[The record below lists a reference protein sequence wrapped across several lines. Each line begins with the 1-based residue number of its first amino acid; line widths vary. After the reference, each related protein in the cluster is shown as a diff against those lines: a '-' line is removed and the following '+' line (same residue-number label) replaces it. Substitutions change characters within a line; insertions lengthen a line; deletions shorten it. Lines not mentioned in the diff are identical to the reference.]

1 MLTKLAIHEFMAAV
15 EDRLGSPARL
25 YLVGESSLVVEGWRE
40 WTDQVVYTA
49 VGADLAQLTQTLEG
63 VAAQQGIRLVCE
75 SPADVIPLPHGHER
89 RARGWQIGGRTSP
102 ARLELFHFDPYSTA
116 IRLIARGDEPD
127 YMVVLAFLRLG
138 WIQLSE
144 LDRLLAELLPKFSAE
159 TLQQDPAEFRRK
171 YKGLRQMWLAP
182 GAGSGSLVSAANGQ
196 AGSHSRLQMA
206 GDAADDLI

>member
-1 MLTKLAIHEFMAAV
+1 MFTKPAIHEFMAAV
-15 EDRLGSPARL
+15 EDRLRSPARL

-49 VGADLAQLTQTLEG
+49 EGADLAQLTQTIEA
-63 VAAQQGIRLVCE
+63 VAARQGIRLVCE
-75 SPADVIPLPHGHER
+75 SPADIIPLPHGHER
-89 RARGWQIGGRTSP
+89 RARGWEIPGGSSP
-102 ARLELFHFDPYSTA
+102 AQLTLYHFDPYSTA

-138 WIQLSE
+138 WIQVSE
-144 LDRLLAELLPKFSAE
+144 LDRLLGELLPRFSAE

-171 YKGLRQMWLAP
+171 YKGLRQMWQAL
-182 GAGSGSLVSAANGQ
+182 GNGSGSLVSAVDRQ

-206 GDAADDLI
+206 GDAAYDLE